1 MRLAFVAFLMMSSV
15 LAVHAE
21 EADCETPTESKIE
34 PIMAVATAATAATA
48 DTNECPNRKKLTG
61 LCVFVSN
68 RVKDSSGKN
77 KWLYQT
83 KLMEAACVSENDSE
97 EKKNEKI
104 KLAWTTY
111 EDDLKCSGAQFDV
124 TRGNILKWGVSYQF
138 EDFIKDVLKYKVD
151 LNRVD
156 ESDGRTVL
164 DYIKFH
170 LDRNKG
176 NGMEMYYKDYY
187 ERFRAAGAKHKSEL

>member
-1 MRLAFVAFLMMSSV
+1 MFSSV
-15 LAVHAE
+15 LAVHAQ
-21 EADCETPTESKIE
+21 EADCETPTEAKLQPMI
-34 PIMAVATAATAATA
+34 AVATAAVAEETG
-48 DTNECPNRKKLTG
+48 CPNRTKLRG
-61 LCVFVSN
+61 LCMLVSN

-77 KWLYQT
+77 KWLYQA
-83 KLMEAACVSENDSE
+83 KLLEAACVSENDSE

-104 KLAWTTY
+104 RHAWTTY
-111 EDDLKCSGAQFDV
+111 EEDLKCSGAQFDV

-138 EDFIKDVLKYKVD
+138 EDFIKDVLKYKVN